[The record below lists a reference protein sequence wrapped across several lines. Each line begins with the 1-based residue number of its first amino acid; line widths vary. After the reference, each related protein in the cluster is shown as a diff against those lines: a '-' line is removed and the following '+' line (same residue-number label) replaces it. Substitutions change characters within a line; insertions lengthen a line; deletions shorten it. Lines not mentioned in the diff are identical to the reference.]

1 MKEFKT
7 MECLIIEK
15 RDFAVARFSGSIR
28 KNAPFLIR
36 SIVHAEFNG
45 RQPKVI
51 LDLENLDDSSSI
63 ATQLA
68 VITAFKKEVCLMDGF
83 LKICSLRPRIRT
95 YLLKNRLD
103 RIFDTYESLDSAE
116 KSPWKR
122 KGHGEKRQDTGV
134 AA

>member
-1 MKEFKT
+1 

-15 RDFAVARFSGSIR
+15 RDFAVARVSGSIK

-51 LDLENLDDSSSI
+51 LDVENLDDNSSI
-63 ATQLA
+63 TTQLA
-68 VITAFKKEVCLMDGF
+68 IITAFKKEVDLMNGS
-83 LKICSLRPRIRT
+83 LKICSLRPRIKS
-95 YLLKNRLD
+95 YLIKNGLD
-103 RIFDTYESLDSAE
+103 RVFDIYEDLSSAE
-116 KSPWKR
+116 NSPWEK
-122 KGHGEKRQDTGV
+122 KGYGRRQRDTGV